1 MDKRRLRGFL
11 KEHVFKGTLFKMEE
25 VSNEKGLQVFKIGS
39 IIAACSKDTEVSKKA
54 VLDYAMS
61 MREGSLTSF
70 MLRNLTENEVRDML
84 EKRIFG
90 IREGGAY
97 FL

>member
-1 MDKRRLRGFL
+1 M
-11 KEHVFKGTLFKMEE
+11 VE

-61 MREGSLTSF
+61 IREGSFTTF
-70 MLRNLTENEVRDML
+70 MLRNLTEDEVKDML

-97 FL
+97 LL